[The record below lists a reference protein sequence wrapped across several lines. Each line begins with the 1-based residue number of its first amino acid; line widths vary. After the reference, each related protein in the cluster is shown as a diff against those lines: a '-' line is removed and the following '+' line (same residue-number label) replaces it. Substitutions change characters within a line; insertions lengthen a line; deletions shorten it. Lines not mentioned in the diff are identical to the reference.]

1 MPVYRFGKLQERNR
15 LYHIRMK
22 TLFWNI
28 GSELTDDKLLLI
40 CEAITSEAPDIFCIA
55 EGSHSIVDCQKMID
69 IFLKHKYICYYSP
82 LFSDR
87 EELKLGYKYV
97 RNGLKIFIKDDTI
110 PDEPFSFGNQRID
123 GRIVALKTFINYS
136 PTTFIFLHNFSKSGD
151 ELDQVDFI
159 SALNDMIRVEKILGK
174 DSRKVIIGDF
184 NLEPWDNILKHKKYL
199 RTSFFQNHNSIKQR
213 YTDDIKNY
221 FNPIAGLIFE
231 TKINNLG
238 GTYYSDSY
246 GWALFDYVLF
256 DTKDSDIFYDIIT
269 EFRGGSKLLNSDET
283 IKKSFLNNKLD
294 HLPIITKINN

>member
-1 MPVYRFGKLQERNR
+1 
-15 LYHIRMK
+15 MK
-22 TLFWNI
+22 
-28 GSELTDDKLLLI
+28 
-40 CEAITSEAPDIFCIA
+40 
-55 EGSHSIVDCQKMID
+55 
-69 IFLKHKYICYYSP
+69 
-82 LFSDR
+82 
-87 EELKLGYKYV
+87 
-97 RNGLKIFIKDDTI
+97 
-110 PDEPFSFGNQRID
+110 
-123 GRIVALKTFINYS
+123 
-136 PTTFIFLHNFSKSGD
+136 
-151 ELDQVDFI
+151 
-159 SALNDMIRVEKILGK
+159 
-174 DSRKVIIGDF
+174 
-184 NLEPWDNILKHKKYL
+184 KHKKYL